1 MYPLGMVEIELDSIT
16 FRYSGR
22 HGDPLF
28 AEFSLT
34 IAAGEWVGLVGP
46 SGAGKTT
53 LLKVMKGLLRPE
65 AGEVRVNGA
74 PLHELNPFAAFVF
87 ANPENQIVSPVV
99 AEDVAFALEQ
109 AGLDLDTI
117 RRRAQQALRRVG
129 LWERARDLSHTL
141 SGGEQQRLILAGAL
155 ALRARCL
162 LLDDPLSMV
171 DGHARGALL
180 ALLGDI
186 REEEG
191 CTMVQSTHLLEEV
204 VNVSRVVALDR
215 GKVVFDGPPAAF
227 FREASLIHGLG
238 LEVPP
243 AVRLGEELAR
253 ANLMAGAEILSSRQ
267 LLGLLGV
274 AEGRRDD

>member
-1 MYPLGMVEIELDSIT
+1 MAKFELDRIT
-16 FRYSGR
+16 FRYGDR
-22 HGDPLF
+22 RGDPLF
-28 AEFSLT
+28 ARLSLT
-34 IAAGEWVGLVGP
+34 IGAGEWVGLVGP

-74 PLHELNPFAAFVF
+74 LLKELNPSAAFVF

-117 RRRAQQALRRVG
+117 RRRAEQALRRVG
-129 LWERARDLSHTL
+129 LWERAGDLSHHL

-155 ALRARCL
+155 ALRPECL

-171 DGHARGALL
+171 DGHARGDLL

-186 REEEG
+186 RREEG
-191 CTMVQSTHLLEEV
+191 CTLVQSTHLLDDV
-204 VNVSRVVALDR
+204 VHVSRVVALER
-215 GKVVFDGPPAAF
+215 GRVVFDGPPATF
-227 FREASLIHGLG
+227 FREAALIDRLG

-243 AVRLGEELAR
+243 LVRLGEELAR
-253 ANLMAGAEILSSRQ
+253 ANLMAKGEVMTPRQ
-267 LLGLLGV
+267 LLALLGL
-274 AEGRRDD
+274 

>member
-1 MYPLGMVEIELDSIT
+1 MVSIELDNIT
-16 FRYSGR
+16 FRYGQR

-28 AEFSLT
+28 AELNLT

-65 AGEVRVNGA
+65 VGEVRVNGA
-74 PLHELNPFAAFVF
+74 PLQELNPVAAFVF

-99 AEDVAFALEQ
+99 AEDVGFALEQ
-109 AGLDLDTI
+109 AGIDLGTI
-117 RRRAQQALRRVG
+117 RRRVEEALRRVG
-129 LWERARDLSHTL
+129 LWERAQDLSHHL

-171 DGHARGALL
+171 DGHVRVDLL
-180 ALLGDI
+180 ALLGEI
-186 REEEG
+186 RREEG
-191 CTMVQSTHLLEEV
+191 CTLVQTTHLLDEV

-215 GKVVFDGPPAAF
+215 GRVVFDGPPATF
-227 FREASLIHGLG
+227 FREACLIHGLG

-243 AVRLGEELAR
+243 VVRLGEELAR
-253 ANLMAGAEILSSRQ
+253 ANLMAGTEIMSARQ
-267 LLGLLGV
+267 LLNLLGV
-274 AEGRRDD
+274 AEGRRAD

>member
-1 MYPLGMVEIELDSIT
+1 VKIELDSVT
-16 FRYSGR
+16 FRYGDR
-22 HGDPLF
+22 RGDPLF
-28 AEFSLT
+28 NELSLT
-34 IAAGEWVGLVGP
+34 IGAGEWVGLVGP

-74 PLHELNPFAAFVF
+74 LLQELNPFAAFVF

-99 AEDVAFALEQ
+99 AEDVGFALEQ

-117 RRRAQQALRRVG
+117 RRRAEQALRRVG
-129 LWERARDLSHTL
+129 LWERARDLSHHL

-155 ALRARCL
+155 ALRAGCL

-171 DGHARGALL
+171 DGHARGDLL

-186 REEEG
+186 RKEED
-191 CTMVQSTHLLEEV
+191 CTLVQTTHLLDDV
-204 VNVSRVVALDR
+204 VNVSRVVALER
-215 GKVVFDGPPAAF
+215 GRMVFDGPPAAF
-227 FREASLIHGLG
+227 FREASLIDGLG

-243 AVRLGEELAR
+243 LVRLGEELAR
-253 ANLMAGAEILSSRQ
+253 ANLMAGTELMSPRQ

-274 AEGRRDD
+274 AEVRSTN

>member
-1 MYPLGMVEIELDSIT
+1 MVEIELDNIT
-16 FRYSGR
+16 FRYGHR
-22 HGDPLF
+22 RGDLLF
-28 AEFSLT
+28 TELSLRIT
-34 IAAGEWVGLVGP
+34 SGEWVGLVGP

-99 AEDVAFALEQ
+99 AEDVGFGLEQ
-109 AGLDLDTI
+109 AGLDLETI
-117 RRRAQQALRRVG
+117 RRRAEQALRRVG
-129 LWERARDLSHTL
+129 LWERARDLSHHL

-171 DGHARGALL
+171 DGHARDDLL
-180 ALLGDI
+180 ALFGEI
-186 REEEG
+186 RKKEG
-191 CTMVQSTHLLEEV
+191 CTLVQTTHLLDEV
-204 VNVSRVVALDR
+204 VNVSRVVALER
-215 GKVVFDGPPAAF
+215 GKVVFDGPPITF
-227 FREASLIHGLG
+227 FREASLIDGLG

-243 AVRLGEELAR
+243 LVRLGEELAR
-253 ANLMAGAEILSSRQ
+253 ANLMAGTEIMSLQQ
-267 LLGLLGV
+267 LLRFIGV
-274 AEGRRDD
+274 DEARRTD

>member
-1 MYPLGMVEIELDSIT
+1 MVKIEIDSII
-16 FRYSGR
+16 FRYSDR
-22 HGDPLF
+22 RGDPLF
-28 AEFSLT
+28 AGLSLT
-34 IAAGEWVGLVGP
+34 IGAGEWVGLVGP

-53 LLKVMKGLLRPE
+53 LLKVMKGLLCPE

-74 PLHELNPFAAFVF
+74 PLQGLNPLAAFVF

-99 AEDVAFALEQ
+99 AEDVGFALEQ

-117 RRRAQQALRRVG
+117 RRRAEQALRRVG
-129 LWERARDLSHTL
+129 LWERARDLSHHL

-171 DGHARGALL
+171 DGHARGDLL
-180 ALLGDI
+180 ALLGAI
-186 REEEG
+186 QKEEG
-191 CTMVQSTHLLEEV
+191 CTLVQTTHLLDEV
-204 VNVSRVVALDR
+204 VNVSRVVALER
-215 GKVVFDGPPAAF
+215 GRVVFDGPPATF
-227 FREASLIHGLG
+227 FRETSLIDGLG

-243 AVRLGEELAR
+243 LVRLGEELAR
-253 ANLMAGAEILSSRQ
+253 ANLMAGTEIMSSRQ

-274 AEGRRDD
+274 VAGRRAD

>member
-1 MYPLGMVEIELDSIT
+1 MVEIELDSIT
-16 FRYSGR
+16 FRYGDR
-22 HGDPLF
+22 RGDPLF
-28 AEFSLT
+28 AELSLT

-74 PLHELNPFAAFVF
+74 PLQELNPFAAFVF

-99 AEDVAFALEQ
+99 AEDVGFALEQ

-117 RRRAQQALRRVG
+117 RRRAEQALHRVG
-129 LWERARDLSHTL
+129 LWERARDPSHHL

-171 DGHARGALL
+171 DGHARADLL
-180 ALLGDI
+180 ALLGEI
-186 REEEG
+186 RKEEG
-191 CTMVQSTHLLEEV
+191 CTLVQTTHLLDEV

-215 GKVVFDGPPAAF
+215 GRVVFDGAPATF
-227 FREASLIHGLG
+227 FREASLLHGLG

-243 AVRLGEELAR
+243 LVRLGEELAR
-253 ANLMAGAEILSSRQ
+253 ANLMAGTEIMSSRQ

-274 AEGRRDD
+274 AEGRRAD

>member
-1 MYPLGMVEIELDSIT
+1 MVKIELDSIT
-16 FRYSGR
+16 FRY
-22 HGDPLF
+22 GDRRRAPLF
-28 AEFSLT
+28 AELSLT

-74 PLHELNPFAAFVF
+74 PLHELNSLAAFVF

-99 AEDVAFALEQ
+99 GEDVGFALEQ

-117 RRRAQQALRRVG
+117 RRRAEQALRRVG
-129 LWERARDLSHTL
+129 LWERARDLSHNL

-171 DGHARGALL
+171 DGHARRDLL
-180 ALLGDI
+180 ALLAEI

-191 CTMVQSTHLLEEV
+191 CSLVQTTHLLDEV
-204 VNVSRVVALDR
+204 VNVSRVVALER
-215 GKVVFDGPPAAF
+215 GRVVFDGPPATF
-227 FREASLIHGLG
+227 FREASLIDALG

-243 AVRLGEELAR
+243 LVRLGEELKR
-253 ANLMAGAEILSSRQ
+253 ANLMAGREIMSSRQ

-274 AEGRRDD
+274 AEGRRAD

>member
-1 MYPLGMVEIELDSIT
+1 MVSIELDNVT
-16 FRYSGR
+16 FRYGR
-22 HGDPLF
+22 RGDDPLF
-28 AEFSLT
+28 AELSLT

-74 PLHELNPFAAFVF
+74 PLQELNPFAAFVF

-99 AEDVAFALEQ
+99 AEDVGFALEQ

-117 RRRAQQALRRVG
+117 RRRAEEALCRVG
-129 LWERARDLSHTL
+129 LWERARDLSHHL

-171 DGHARGALL
+171 DGHARRDLL
-180 ALLGDI
+180 ALLGAI
-186 REEEG
+186 RKEDG
-191 CTMVQSTHLLEEV
+191 CTLVQTTHLLDEV
-204 VNVSRVVALDR
+204 VNVSRVVALNR
-215 GKVVFDGPPAAF
+215 GRVVFDGPPATF
-227 FREASLIHGLG
+227 FREASLIHDLG
-238 LEVPP
+238 LEVPSL
-243 AVRLGEELAR
+243 VRLGEELAR
-253 ANLMAGAEILSSRQ
+253 ANLMVGTELMSSRQ
-267 LLGLLGV
+267 LLTLLGV
-274 AEGRRDD
+274 EEGRRAD

>member
-1 MYPLGMVEIELDSIT
+1 MVKIELDSIT
-16 FRYSGR
+16 FRYGDR
-22 HGDPLF
+22 RGDPLF
-28 AEFSLT
+28 AELSLT

-99 AEDVAFALEQ
+99 AEDVGFALEQ

-117 RRRAQQALRRVG
+117 RRRAEQALRRVG
-129 LWERARDLSHTL
+129 LWERARDLSHHL

-155 ALRARCL
+155 ALRAKCL

-171 DGHARGALL
+171 DGHARRDLL
-180 ALLGDI
+180 ALLGEI
-186 REEEG
+186 RKEEG
-191 CTMVQSTHLLEEV
+191 CTLVQSTHLLEEV
-204 VNVSRVVALDR
+204 INVSRVVALER
-215 GKVVFDGPPAAF
+215 GKVVFDGPPAIF
-227 FREASLIHGLG
+227 FREASLIDGLG

-243 AVRLGEELAR
+243 LVRLGEELAR
-253 ANLMAGAEILSSRQ
+253 ANLMAGTEIMSSQQ

-274 AEGRRDD
+274 VEGRRAD

>member
-1 MYPLGMVEIELDSIT
+1 MVEIELDSIT
-16 FRYSGR
+16 FRYGDR
-22 HGDPLF
+22 RGDPLF
-28 AEFSLT
+28 AELSLR

-74 PLHELNPFAAFVF
+74 PLQGLNPVAAFVF

-99 AEDVAFALEQ
+99 AEDVGFALEQ

-117 RRRAQQALRRVG
+117 RRRAEQALRRVG
-129 LWERARDLSHTL
+129 LWERALDLSHHL

-171 DGHARGALL
+171 DGRARGDLV
-180 ALLGDI
+180 ALLGEI
-186 REEEG
+186 RNEEG
-191 CTMVQSTHLLEEV
+191 CTMVQTTHLLDEV
-204 VNVSRVVALDR
+204 VNVSRVVALER
-215 GKVVFDGPPAAF
+215 GRVVFDGPPSTF
-227 FREASLIHGLG
+227 FRETSLIDGLG
-238 LEVPP
+238 LEVPSL
-243 AVRLGEELAR
+243 VRLGEELAR
-253 ANLMAGAEILSSRQ
+253 TNLMAGTEIMSSEG

-274 AEGRRDD
+274 AAGRRAD

>member
-1 MYPLGMVEIELDSIT
+1 MVKIELDSIT
-16 FRYSGR
+16 FRYSDR
-22 HGDPLF
+22 RGDPLF
-28 AEFSLT
+28 AELSLT
-34 IAAGEWVGLVGP
+34 IGAGEWVGLVGP

-74 PLHELNPFAAFVF
+74 SLHALNPFAAFVF

-99 AEDVAFALEQ
+99 AEDVGFALEQ

-117 RRRAQQALRRVG
+117 RRRAEQALRRVG
-129 LWERARDLSHTL
+129 LWERARDLSHNL

-155 ALRARCL
+155 ALRAKCL

-171 DGHARGALL
+171 DGHARNGLL
-180 ALLGDI
+180 ALLGEI

-191 CTMVQSTHLLEEV
+191 CTMVQTTHILEEV
-204 VNVSRVVALDR
+204 VSVSRVVALER
-215 GKVVFDGPPAAF
+215 GKVVFDGPPATF
-227 FREASLIHGLG
+227 FREVSLIDGLG

-243 AVRLGEELAR
+243 MVRLSEEMAR
-253 ANLMAGAEILSSRQ
+253 ANVMSGTEIMSSRQ

-274 AEGRRDD
+274 ADPKRAD